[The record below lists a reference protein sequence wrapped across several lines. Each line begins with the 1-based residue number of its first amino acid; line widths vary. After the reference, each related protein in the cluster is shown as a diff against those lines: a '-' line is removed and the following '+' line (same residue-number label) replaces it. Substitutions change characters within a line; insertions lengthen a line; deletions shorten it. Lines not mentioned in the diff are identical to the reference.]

1 MSEKWDVLIAK
12 IVDSSGGV
20 KRIYQPID
28 HPYFKDWELTQIC
41 SDRLEAILGYFGDVE
56 GKEVLDIGC
65 FYGYFSH
72 GLAKQGA
79 QVVGVD
85 ISPKKIEIC
94 RLLSECYGFP
104 QSNPTFR
111 HTSYQKYL
119 ENEKQFDFIL
129 FLSQWHH
136 NLRNDMKSA
145 WEDLNLISEHT
156 GLLLLDMN
164 EPLAT
169 EIYRERLSKAWKPEI
184 MLERTGFTKLTPL
197 RPSHTHRRM
206 LYALE

>member
-12 IVDSSGGV
+12 IVNSSGGV

-28 HPYFKDWELTQIC
+28 HPYFKNWEVTQIC
-41 SDRLEAILGYFGDVE
+41 SDRLQTILKYTENVR
-56 GKEVLDIGC
+56 GKRILDIGF

-72 GLAKQGA
+72 ELAKKGA
-79 QVVGVD
+79 KVVGVE
-85 ISPKKIEIC
+85 ISPKKVDIAKA
-94 RLLSECYGFP
+94 LSLCYGLP
-104 QSNPTFR
+104 PTNPEFL
-111 HTSYQKYL
+111 HIPYQDYL
-119 ENEKQFDFIL
+119 KGNGHFDITL
-129 FLSQWHH
+129 FLSSWHH
-136 NLRNDMKSA
+136 DLRNDMKSA
-145 WEDLNLISEHT
+145 WEGLNLISEHT

-169 EIYRERLSKAWKPEI
+169 KIYRKRLSKEWKPEI
-184 MLERTGFTKLTPL
+184 ILERTGFTKLTPL